1 MSWFHA
7 IGDWFKSTD
16 WFTTTTGCNPEA
28 VSHNE
33 EACSVLHDLVE
44 YTENSSNRA
53 RKQNKSKK
61 QRRSRYAFDVNDN
74 GLDISGFVLH
84 TDKHEGKRHKFRV
97 YLDSNEN
104 GRFDKNDQLIGRTGL
119 RNKLAA
125 KGVGNLLD
133 EDEIGQI
140 EVKFKIPNSNASMRS
155 YRQSR
160 EVSDGTSQTIN
171 LSSLGFKD
179 SDGDRV
185 AVMADGNVR
194 HINDLIRSF
203 SGEPT
208 ENASTG
214 GEAGSLN
221 TAPADVDGVMMDESY
236 DYIDDPDWQKG
247 WMEHCT
253 GDAEPPYP
261 EDCFFGS
268 EYS

>member
-1 MSWFHA
+1 MA
-7 IGDWFKSTD
+7 TA
-16 WFTTTTGCNPEA
+16 TG
-28 VSHNE
+28 
-33 EACSVLHDLVE
+33 
-44 YTENSSNRA
+44 TWSSNITAGFIDLA
-53 RKQNKSKK
+53 RRRSKK
-61 QRRSRYAFDVNDN
+61 ITKDDLNARNQRKHHYTFEVDDN
-74 GLDISGFVLH
+74 GLDINGFVLH
-84 TDKHEGKRHKFRV
+84 TDKHEGKRQKFRV

-104 GRFDKNDQLIGRTGL
+104 GRFDKNDQLIGRTGI
-119 RNKLAA
+119 REKHAA

-133 EDEIGQI
+133 EDEIGLL

-155 YRQSR
+155 DPKSARF
-160 EVSDGTSQTIN
+160 TSGYPSITVVK
-171 LSSLGFKD
+171 SLGFKD

-194 HINDLIRSF
+194 FINDSIPSF

-236 DYIDDPDWQKG
+236 DYIDDPEWQKG

-253 GDAEPPYP
+253 GDAKPPYP
-261 EDCFFGS
+261 EDCFFGF

>member
-1 MSWFHA
+1 MF
-7 IGDWFKSTD
+7 TD
-16 WFTTTTGCNPEA
+16 GMWATTSNINAGFI
-28 VSHNE
+28 
-33 EACSVLHDLVE
+33 DL
-44 YTENSSNRA
+44 A
-53 RKQNKSKK
+53 RRRSKK
-61 QRRSRYAFDVNDN
+61 TTIDDSNARNQRKHQYTFEVDDN
-74 GLDISGFVLH
+74 GLDINGFVLH
-84 TDKHEGKRHKFRV
+84 TDKHEGKRQKFRV

-104 GRFDKNDQLIGRTGL
+104 GRFDRNDQLIGRTGI
-119 RNKLAA
+119 REKHAA

-133 EDEIGQI
+133 EDEVGLL

-155 YRQSR
+155 
-160 EVSDGTSQTIN
+160 VSDGLSQTIN